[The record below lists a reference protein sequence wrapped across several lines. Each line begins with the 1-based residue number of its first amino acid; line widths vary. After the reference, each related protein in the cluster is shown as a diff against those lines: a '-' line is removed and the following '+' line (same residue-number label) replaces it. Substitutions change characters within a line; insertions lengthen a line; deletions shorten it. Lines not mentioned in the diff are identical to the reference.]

1 MRRTKIVA
9 TIGPET
15 ESLASLEKLAQAGVN
30 VFRLNFS
37 HGNHKWHGEVIDR
50 IKKLNKNTGENYAI
64 MLDTKGPEIRT
75 SDLKVPIRLKKGG
88 TLILTVDHLADHR
101 ETKKVVVNYDAFIDD
116 VAVGDKILVDNGLM
130 TLKVREK
137 KGKDVIC
144 DVLDGGM
151 LGSRRHLNL
160 TGKNVSLDSI
170 TKKDWKDIDFGIKKG
185 VDFIA
190 LSFVRKANEV
200 QEVQDYLVSKKADIG
215 VIAKVETADAVKHL
229 ASILETSDAVMVAR
243 GDLGAEI
250 PFTQVPLV
258 QWDMAQMSAKFGTP
272 VIVATQMLESMQDH
286 PMPTRAEVSDV
297 FAASWQRND
306 AVMLSG
312 ETATGKYPV
321 KAVEAMR
328 DIVLETEKNYLQKRS
343 IRKVEPHDERSQ
355 FCKSAGAAAEDLGEE
370 ICGIVVITRTGY
382 MAKLM
387 ANFRPK
393 VPIFA
398 MTNEIATCRELQ
410 LMWGTKAFHTKFS
423 SDPEKTILRSM
434 KRLVKEDPKLN
445 GKKFVL
451 LSDIITGN
459 GKLPAMQI
467 REF

>member
-9 TIGPET
+9 TIGPKT
-15 ESLASLEKLAQAGVN
+15 ESLDFLEKLAKAGVN

-37 HGNHKWHGEVIDR
+37 HGTHKWHGDVIDR
-50 IKKLNKNTGENYAI
+50 IKKLNKKTGQNYAI
-64 MLDTKGPEIRT
+64 LLDTKGPEIRT

-88 TLILTVDHLADHR
+88 TLILTVDHLADHKKS
-101 ETKKVVVNYDAFIDD
+101 KKVVVNYDAFIDD

-137 KGKDVIC
+137 KDKDVIC

-170 TKKDWKDIDFGIKKG
+170 TKKDWKDIEFGIKKG
-185 VDFIA
+185 VDYIA
-190 LSFVRKANEV
+190 LSFVRQATEV
-200 QEVQDYLVSKKADIG
+200 AEIKDFLAKKKKNID
-215 VIAKVETADAVKHL
+215 VIAKIETADAVTHL
-229 ASILETSDAVMVAR
+229 GSILDVSDGVMVAR

-258 QWDMAQMSAKFGTP
+258 QWDIAQLSAKYGTP
-272 VIVATQMLESMQDH
+272 VIVATQMLESMQEN

-321 KAVEAMR
+321 KSVEAMR
-328 DIVLETEKNYLQKRS
+328 DIVIETEKNYLQKRS
-343 IRKVEPHDERSQ
+343 IRKIEPNDERSQ
-355 FCKSAGAAAEDLGEE
+355 FCKSAGAAAEDLDE
-370 ICGIVVITRTGY
+370 ICAIVVITRTGK
-382 MAKLM
+382 MAELM

-398 MTNEIATCRELQ
+398 MTKDAATCRELQ
-410 LMWGTKAFHTKFS
+410 LIWGTQAFHTTFS
-423 SDPEKTILRSM
+423 SDPEKTITRSL
-434 KRLVKEDPKLN
+434 KRLQKEFPKLK

-451 LSDIITGN
+451 LSDIITRN

>member
-9 TIGPET
+9 TVGPATCHIE
-15 ESLASLEKLAQAGVN
+15 ALEKLAKAGVN

-37 HGNHKWHGEVIDR
+37 HGNHKWHGEIINR
-50 IKKLNKNTGENYAI
+50 IKKLNKKTGENYAI
-64 MLDTKGPEIRT
+64 LLDTKGPEIRT

-116 VAVGDKILVDNGLM
+116 VSVGDKILVDNGLM

-160 TGKNVSLDSI
+160 TGKNVSLASI
-170 TKKDWKDIDFGIKKG
+170 TEKDWKDIDYGIKKG

-190 LSFVRKANEV
+190 LSFVRQAKEV
-200 QEVQDYLVSKKADIG
+200 MDVQNYLRKKKADIS
-215 VIAKVETADAVKHL
+215 VIAKIETADAVKHL
-229 ASILETSDAVMVAR
+229 GSILEVSDGVMVAR

-258 QWDMAQMSAKFGTP
+258 QWDIAQMSAKYGTP
-272 VIVATQMLESMQDH
+272 VIVATQMLESMQEH

-312 ETATGKYPV
+312 ETATGKYPM
-321 KAVEAMR
+321 KTVEAMR
-328 DIVLETEKNYLQKRS
+328 DIVLETENNYLKKRS

-355 FCKSAGAAAEDLGEE
+355 FCKSAGSAAEDLKDV
-370 ICGIVVITRTGY
+370 CSIVVVTRSGH

-393 VPIFA
+393 VPIYA
-398 MTNEIATCRELQ
+398 MTNEMTTCRELQ
-410 LMWGTKAFHTKFS
+410 LIWGTQAFHTSFS
-423 SDPEKTILRSM
+423 SDPEKTINRSM
-434 KRLVKEDPKLN
+434 KRLVKEFPKLK
-445 GKKFVL
+445 GKQFVL
-451 LSDIITGN
+451 LSDILTGN

-467 REF
+467 RKF